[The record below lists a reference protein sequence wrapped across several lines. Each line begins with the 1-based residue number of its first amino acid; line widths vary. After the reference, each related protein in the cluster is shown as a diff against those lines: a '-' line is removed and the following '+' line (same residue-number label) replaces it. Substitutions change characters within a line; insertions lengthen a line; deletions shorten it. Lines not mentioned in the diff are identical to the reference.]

1 MPHDRLFRA
10 LANLALWGDLDELSL
25 GALRKYVGEESV
37 RAALTDDDEESIMR
51 GHFAEVFL
59 RLANG
64 HALPKNLGMCGD
76 LRIIH
81 EELGI
86 DPANTNYEEYD
97 G

>member
-51 GHFAEVFL
+51 EISSL
-59 RLANG
+59 RLLAG
-64 HALPKNLGMCGD
+64 TCTGGLSPQQAVSHGGACWACGMARRYH
-76 LRIIH
+76 L
-81 EELGI
+81 
-86 DPANTNYEEYD
+86 
-97 G
+97 

>member
-25 GALRKYVGEESV
+25 GALRKYVGEERV
-37 RAALTDDDEESIMR
+37 RATLTDDDAESIMR
-51 GHFAEVFL
+51 CHFAEAFL

-64 HALPKNLGMCGD
+64 HALPKNLGMREE
-76 LRIIH
+76 LRVIH
-81 EELGI
+81 EELEI

>member
-25 GALRKYVGEESV
+25 GALRKHVGDDSLH
-37 RAALTDDDEESIMR
+37 AILTSEDDEVIMR
-51 GHFAEVFL
+51 CRVAEVFL

-64 HALPKNLGMCGD
+64 HALPKNLGMREE
-76 LRIIH
+76 LRVIH
-81 EELGI
+81 EELGV

-97 G
+97 T